1 MTRVAFCF
9 PGQGSQHVGMGQQL
23 VERHPAAAAIFDE
36 ASEELGLDLRRV
48 CFHGPLEELSKTEVT
63 QPALVIT
70 SIAAARVVEDE
81 TGLRPDVVIGHSV
94 GEYAALAVAGS
105 VTVRE
110 VARLTRERGLAT
122 GAADVPGAMAAILG
136 LADDVVEGLCAGAQE
151 VWPANY
157 NCPGQVVISGREEGV
172 AAVSAAAKEA
182 GGKSVR
188 LRVAGAFHCPLMAG
202 AVQRLEPALDRVRF
216 RDLETLYM
224 STVSSRLETADSVPR
239 LLRDQLTA
247 PVRFTQA
254 VRSLVADGVGRFVE
268 LGSGTVLTGLVKRID
283 SGADA
288 LAVSEPADLEA
299 VREAVASG

>member
-9 PGQGSQHVGMGQQL
+9 PGQGSQRVGMGKHL
-23 VERHPAAAAIFDE
+23 VERYPEAAAAFDE

-48 CFHGPLEELSKTEVT
+48 CFDGPLEELSKTEVT

-122 GAADVPGAMAAILG
+122 GTADVPGAMAAILG
-136 LADDVVEGLCAGAQE
+136 LADEVVEALCADAE
-151 VWPANY
+151 AVWPANY

-172 AAVSAAAKEA
+172 AAVSVAAKEA
-182 GGKSVR
+182 GGKSMR

-202 AVQRLEPALDRVRF
+202 AVERLEPALDAVQF
-216 RDLETLYM
+216 RDLEMRYM
-224 STVSSRLETADSVPR
+224 STVTSRFETADRVPR
-239 LLRDQLTA
+239 LLRDQLTG

-254 VRSLVADGVGRFVE
+254 VQSLVAEGVGRFVE

-283 SGADA
+283 PALEA
-288 LAVSEPADLEA
+288 LAVSEPRDLGA

>member
-9 PGQGSQHVGMGQQL
+9 PGQGSQRVGMGQQL

-122 GAADVPGAMAAILG
+122 VAADVPGAMAAILG